1 MSVKSEIAS
10 GDWGDYYRR
19 YQASLAERYLI
30 PVLTRWGVALQGRHL
45 LEVGCGDGGCGA
57 TFHRAGCRVV
67 MMDVDERLV
76 ATAKKANDTEGIDI
90 PTFVGDALD
99 PEATFYS
106 HGPFDIVLFRDVMEH
121 LEDPVNALKIVKQH
135 LSQDGVVFVVFPP
148 YYSPYGAHQQ
158 ILPRKTIA
166 GIPYNK
172 LPYLQLLPKAWFLR
186 IVAGDSTANEEV
198 ARLSDVRLTIGRFES
213 SVRAAGLQI
222 RERKTYLS
230 RPTFAL
236 RYGLPVVPAGFL
248 GKIPLLRELC
258 VTAAYYLL
266 SAR

>member
-10 GDWGDYYRR
+10 GDWGDYYRS
-19 YQASLAERYLI
+19 YQGSLAERYLI
-30 PVLTRWGVALQGRHL
+30 PVLERWGVVLRGRRF

-57 TFHRAGCRVV
+57 AFHRAGCRVF
-67 MMDVDERLV
+67 MLDVDERLV
-76 ATAKKANDTEGIDI
+76 ATAKKANDAEGIDI

-121 LEDPVNALKIVKQH
+121 LEDPVEALKIAKQH
-135 LSQDGVVFVVFPP
+135 LSQEGVVFVVFPP

-172 LPYLQLLPKAWFLR
+172 LPFLQLLPKSWFLP
-186 IVAGDSTANEEV
+186 IVAGDAASNKEV
-198 ARLSDVRLTIGRFES
+198 ARLSDVRLTIGGFER
-213 SVRAAGLQI
+213 SVRAAGLRI
-222 RERKTYLS
+222 RERNTYLS

-248 GKIPLLRELC
+248 GRIPLLRELW

-266 SAR
+266 SSR